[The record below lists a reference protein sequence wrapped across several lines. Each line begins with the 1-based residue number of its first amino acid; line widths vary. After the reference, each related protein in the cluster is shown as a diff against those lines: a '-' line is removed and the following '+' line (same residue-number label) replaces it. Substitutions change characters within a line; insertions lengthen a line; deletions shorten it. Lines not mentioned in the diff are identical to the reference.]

1 MQDPSDPW
9 LGFDKNFVFSVA
21 YMYEIHIKA
30 LTISLSHIMFNHDPG
45 FRYTLIPSVGIRV
58 LIESM
63 CNKSN
68 PFIIYMYI

>member
-9 LGFDKNFVFSVA
+9 LGFDKIFVFSAV

-30 LTISLSHIMFNHDPG
+30 LTISLSHIMFNYDPG
-45 FRYTLIPSVGIRV
+45 FHYTLIPSVGITA
-58 LIESM
+58 LI
-63 CNKSN
+63 KSN